1 MIDHERYRLLA
12 AEAIAGHLS
21 PDDARALQA
30 HLATCFTCRAEA
42 EGLEL
47 DHHRLIG
54 ALEGERA
61 SPRVR
66 SVVLRSAQGR
76 RQGPSWPILAA
87 AALLIAGTVGAVV
100 LVGGAPRP
108 EPAVDRSAGVV
119 RPTSP
124 TPGPSTSSVDRPT
137 ATASSPMP
145 AAATPSPP
153 ASVAAPTP
161 SSSSTAATG
170 GSVSG
175 AYTYVKTTGEKRVNS
190 VAVRG
195 TDPLEGTWSR
205 ENPVNHRSFGG
216 PVTCLVIDGA
226 DAWMA
231 GPVTIASDGSKG
243 LAAMLYVHDGGSKG
257 DRAETWISD
266 PGQTL
271 KTMETWCRNRFIPDG
286 PFRVESG
293 DIVIEAP

>member
-12 AEAIAGHLS
+12 AEAIDGQLS
-21 PDDARALQA
+21 SDDARALQA

-42 EGLEL
+42 DGLEL
-47 DHHRLIG
+47 DHHRLTA
-54 ALEGERA
+54 ALEAEQA

-87 AALLIAGTVGAVV
+87 AALLIVGTVGAAV
-100 LVGGAPRP
+100 LIGGAPRP
-108 EPAVDRSAGVV
+108 DATVDRSAGVV
-119 RPTSP
+119 APISP
-124 TPGPSTSSVDRPT
+124 TPGPSISPVDRSTGGP
-137 ATASSPMP
+137 SPSP
-145 AAATPSPP
+145 SAATPSPP
-153 ASVAAPTP
+153 ALVAEPTP
-161 SSSSTAATG
+161 SSSPTTVTG

-205 ENPVNHRSFGG
+205 ENPVNHRSLGG

-231 GPVTIASDGSKG
+231 GPGHDRIGRLEGPRRDALCPRWRIEGRSSGNLDRALPVRRSRRWRRGAGIASSP
-243 LAAMLYVHDGGSKG
+243 MV
-257 DRAETWISD
+257 R
-266 PGQTL
+266 
-271 KTMETWCRNRFIPDG
+271 
-286 PFRVESG
+286 SG
-293 DIVIEAP
+293 

>member
-12 AEAIAGHLS
+12 AEAIDGRLS

-42 EGLEL
+42 DGLAL
-47 DHHRLIG
+47 DHRRLM
-54 ALEGERA
+54 AVLDGEQA

-66 SVVLRSAQGR
+66 SVVLRAAQGR

-87 AALLIAGTVGAVV
+87 AALLIAGSVGAVV

-108 EPAVDRSAGVV
+108 DAAVDRSAGLVG
-119 RPTSP
+119 PNSP
-124 TPGPSTSSVDRPT
+124 TPEPSTSAIEPPI
-137 ATASSPMP
+137 ATASPTP
-145 AAATPSPP
+145 RVATPSPS
-153 ASVAAPTP
+153 ASAAGSTP
-161 SSSSTAATG
+161 SSGPTTVTG

-205 ENPVNHRSFGG
+205 ENPVNHRSLGG
-216 PVTCLVIDGA
+216 PVTCLVIDGT

-257 DRAETWISD
+257 DRAETWISAA
-266 PGQTL
+266 GQTL

-286 PFRVESG
+286 PFPVEAG
-293 DIVIEAP
+293 DIVVEGP